1 MNVLDKLSP
10 KEVFAFFE
18 ELSSIPRTLENEKQV
33 SDYLVNL
40 AKERGLEV
48 FQDKELNVIIKKGG
62 TKGYEKSAPVII

>member
-10 KEVFAFFE
+10 KEVFAFFD
-18 ELSSIPRTLENEKQV
+18 ELSSIPRTSENEKQV